1 MTRRERIR
9 RNMLLIPGNLKSG
22 IQNALEHP
30 GVDSVI
36 LDLEDLVAPSKK
48 DEVRASVC
56 KLIKSG
62 QFQQKGIEV
71 VVRINH
77 PDTPYYIDDIH
88 MLMEA
93 KPDLLRIPKVE
104 CREDVLC
111 VNSLVNAYEK
121 KMGYMENTVL
131 LMAAIESAKGILNAF
146 EVATSCPR
154 IIGMALSA
162 ADYCKDMKVLRTK
175 ESMELDWA
183 RGMLLNSARAAGV
196 FAMDTSFTF
205 EDAEALEREAKRA
218 KAMGFD
224 GKTVGGTTP
233 ERIAMIAV
241 VNKVFSPTDEQISFA
256 KKVLA
261 LEKEYEASG
270 EAVSRVGDMTLDKPI
285 VEQYRQILRC
295 AGETVD

>member
-1 MTRRERIR
+1 MTRKERIR
-9 RNMLLIPGNLKSG
+9 RNMLLIAGNSKSG
-22 IQNALEHP
+22 IQNALDHP

-56 KLIKSG
+56 ELIKSG
-62 QFQQKGIEV
+62 QFQEKGIEV

-93 KPDLLRIPKVE
+93 KPDILRIPKVE

-121 KMGYMENTVL
+121 KMGYEENTVL
-131 LMAAIESAKGILNAF
+131 LMAAVESAKGILNTF
-146 EVATSCPR
+146 EIATCCPR

-175 ESMELDWA
+175 EGMELDWA

-205 EDAEALEREAKRA
+205 VDAEALEKEAKLA

-224 GKTVGGTTP
+224 GKTVGGGANP
-233 ERIAMIAV
+233 EMVAI
-241 VNKVFSPTDEQISFA
+241 VNKIFSPTDEQIAFA

-285 VEQYRQILRC
+285 VEQYRQILRS

>member
-1 MTRRERIR
+1 
-9 RNMLLIPGNLKSG
+9 MLLVAGNSKSG

-36 LDLEDLVAPSKK
+36 LDVEDLVAPSKK

-56 KLIKSG
+56 ELIKSG
-62 QFQQKGIEV
+62 KFQEKGIEV
-71 VVRINH
+71 VVRIND
-77 PDTPYYIDDIH
+77 PDTPYYIDDIR

-121 KMGYMENTVL
+121 KMGYEGNTVL
-131 LMAAIESAKGILNAF
+131 LMAAIESAKGVLNAF
-146 EVATSCPR
+146 EVATCCPR
-154 IIGMALSA
+154 IIGMALSS

-175 ESMELDWA
+175 EGMELDWA

-196 FAMDTSFTF
+196 FAIDTSFTF
-205 EDAEALEREAKRA
+205 VDAEALEKEAKRA

-224 GKTVGGTTP
+224 GKTVGSNANP
-233 ERIAMIAV
+233 EMVAI
-241 VNKVFSPTDEQISFA
+241 VNKVFSPTDEQIAFA

-261 LEKEYEASG
+261 LEKKYEASG
-270 EAVSRVGDMTLDKPI
+270 EAVSREGDMTLDKPI
-285 VEQYRQILRC
+285 VEQYRQILRS

>member
-1 MTRRERIR
+1 
-9 RNMLLIPGNLKSG
+9 MLLIPGHWKLG

-36 LDLEDLVAPSKK
+36 LDLEELVAPSEK

-56 KLIKSG
+56 ELIKSG
-62 QFQQKGIEV
+62 KFQEKGIEV

-93 KPDLLRIPKVE
+93 KPDMLRIPKVE

-121 KMGYMENTVL
+121 RMGYQENTVF
-131 LMAAIESAKGILNAF
+131 LMAAIESAKGTLNAF
-146 EVATSCPR
+146 EIATCCPR
-154 IIGMALSA
+154 IIGMALAS

-175 ESMELDWA
+175 ETMALDWA
-183 RGMLLNSARAAGV
+183 RGMLLHSARAAGI

-205 EDAEALEREAKRA
+205 FDAEALEKEARRA

-224 GKTVGGTTP
+224 GKTIAGADP
-233 ERIAMIAV
+233 EFVAII
-241 VNKVFSPTDEQISFA
+241 NKIFSPTDEQIAFA

-270 EAVSRVGDMTLDKPI
+270 GAVSVEGDIILDKPV
-285 VEQYRQILRC
+285 VEQYRQILRS
-295 AGETVD
+295 AGEILD

>member
-1 MTRRERIR
+1 MTRKERIR
-9 RNMLLIPGNLKSG
+9 RNMLLIPGNVKSD
-22 IQNALEHP
+22 IQDALEHP

-36 LDLEDLVAPSKK
+36 LDLEDLVALTKK
-48 DEVRASVC
+48 DEARASVC
-56 KLIKSG
+56 ELIKSG
-62 QFQQKGIEV
+62 KFQQKGIEV

-93 KPDLLRIPKVE
+93 KPDILRIPKVE

-121 KMGYMENTVL
+121 KMGYEKNTVF

-146 EVATSCPR
+146 EVAACCPR
-154 IIGMALSA
+154 IIGMALAS

-183 RGMLLNSARAAGV
+183 RGMLLHGARAAGV
-196 FAMDTSFTF
+196 FAMDASFTF
-205 EDAEALEREAKRA
+205 ADAEALEKEARRA

-224 GKTVGGTTP
+224 GKTVAGANP
-233 ERIAMIAV
+233 EMVAI
-241 VNKVFSPTDEQISFA
+241 VNKIFSPTDEQIAFA
-256 KKVLA
+256 KKVLV

-270 EAVSRVGDMTLDKPI
+270 DAVYLEGDIILDKPV
-285 VEQYRQILRC
+285 VEQYRQILRS

>member
-1 MTRRERIR
+1 
-9 RNMLLIPGNLKSG
+9 
-22 IQNALEHP
+22 
-30 GVDSVI
+30 
-36 LDLEDLVAPSKK
+36 
-48 DEVRASVC
+48 
-56 KLIKSG
+56 
-62 QFQQKGIEV
+62 
-71 VVRINH
+71 
-77 PDTPYYIDDIH
+77 
-88 MLMEA
+88 
-93 KPDLLRIPKVE
+93 
-104 CREDVLC
+104 
-111 VNSLVNAYEK
+111 
-121 KMGYMENTVL
+121 
-131 LMAAIESAKGILNAF
+131 
-146 EVATSCPR
+146 
-154 IIGMALSA
+154 
-162 ADYCKDMKVLRTK
+162 
-175 ESMELDWA
+175 
-183 RGMLLNSARAAGV
+183 MLLNSARAAGV